1 MSEIIPDTN
10 PSWERKLPDGDL
22 NSLVDA
28 NGNNYDNGSNFDEKE
43 NDIPEF
49 NPEEAERKAELAREF
64 KNLSPDE
71 IPEGVRDAQDY
82 IEYKAERGAREKE
95 LEELEECS
103 RQRHEEELKEY
114 AEKIKSDEDFLRE
127 NGFSDEDLL
136 QFFYY
141 VSLVKNEDGKVERI
155 IPNKVDQSIE
165 GLLKITSIKDL
176 SESGLFDIDKKDK
189 RGGFL
194 NRVAVFADHVYYVT
208 DHNFNPGFNER
219 YSDTG
224 ALTMISSIIERR
236 RDDIPLD
243 RQQRDFI
250 YDLYDED
257 MDHATNPFRSVAD
270 TLLFGEG
277 KKSAKVKNLAEEVG
291 NLMNDEPNDF
301 AKRIVHV
308 ENKNDELRRDSQMAE
323 DREKLDLAEKDIM
336 KGIEKNYSSVY
347 ERVENLK
354 KASEENTWNK
364 KNYTEELSN
373 MGEML
378 LRSCDIYTYNYP
390 ELVGETMINCGI
402 EPDRIIDTWF
412 NGPKRETGAYYHRP
426 DNLDWTFGNC
436 LAVLIAENIPKEAII
451 KHIKERNLQNNIP
464 FSHWNV
470 LDMREEGFSSKDILE
485 CYNPADVA
493 VLVKEQLELDEE
505 KRELN
510 ERALR
515 GRFLTDDSSWIK
527 ERLESLH
534 ESNQGY
540 RNKGFS
546 DNDIMDYMAQ
556 ELLRKDG

>member
-10 PSWERKLPDGDL
+10 PSWGRKLPDGDL

-95 LEELEECS
+95 LEELEERS

-165 GLLKITSIKDL
+165 DLLKITSIKDL

-336 KGIEKNYSSVY
+336 KGIEKNYSSIY

-390 ELVGETMINCGI
+390 EHVGETMINCGI

-515 GRFLTDDSSWIK
+515 ERFLTDGSSWIK
-527 ERLESLH
+527 KRLESLH